1 MKRRVLF
8 LHETFPA
15 GGAERVTIDI
25 ANYIAEFNYQTF
37 VCSRLQNEF
46 KGENIQMMELPDK
59 TSTNSL
65 VNIEFIVESI
75 NRMNIDVF
83 VLPVQAIVELCEN
96 IKARTDCK
104 LVFALH
110 SIPFWEVMHRLYEK
124 RNNSR
129 ASTGKLLEWYL
140 LTYPKTV
147 WLKKYNK
154 VYTNIYSRIYQ
165 LVDAYVVLC
174 DDYKRQL
181 VKTLNI
187 CSNNDKVRVIHNS
200 ESVVD
205 DVSLKKKKQ
214 VLFVGR
220 LTYEDKR
227 VDRLLDVWNRV
238 YRHVND
244 WELIL
249 VGDGP
254 ERDSLEEHTKKK
266 CIGRVRF
273 VGYSSRV
280 DLYYRDA
287 AVICLTSTFEGWP
300 LCLTEAQA
308 NGVIPIA
315 FDCSSGVHEILS
327 PSGQNGLLIPP
338 NDIKKFAKALVRLLK
353 DDACRKEMQIN
364 VVQKSLLYAPE
375 IVGER
380 WLQMF
385 NGLLS

>member
-8 LHETFPA
+8 LHESFPA

-25 ANYIAEFNYQTF
+25 ANYIAAFNYQTF

-46 KGENIQMMELPDK
+46 QGTNIKLIELPDK
-59 TSTNSL
+59 TCTISL
-65 VNIEFIVESI
+65 VNIDFIVESI
-75 NRMNIDVF
+75 NRMNIDIF
-83 VLPVQAIVELCEN
+83 VLPVQAFVGLCEN
-96 IKARTDCK
+96 IKIRTDCK

-110 SIPFWEVMHRLYEK
+110 SIPFWEVVYRLYEK
-124 RNNSR
+124 KNNSR
-129 ASTGKLLEWYL
+129 ASIGKLLEWYL

-154 VYTNIYSRIYQ
+154 AYTDIYSRIYQ

-181 VKTLNI
+181 VKALNI
-187 CSNNDKVRVIHNS
+187 RSNNDKVRVIHNS

-205 DVSLKKKKQ
+205 DVSVDKKKR

-227 VDRLLDVWNRV
+227 VDRLLKIWNCV
-238 YRHVND
+238 YKHVAG

-254 ERDSLEEHTKKK
+254 ERDSLEELVKRK
-266 CIGRVRF
+266 CIDRVRF
-273 VGYSSRV
+273 IGFSNQVASFYK
-280 DLYYRDA
+280 DA

-338 NDIKKFAKALVRLLK
+338 GNIKKFAKALIKLLK
-353 DDACRKEMQIN
+353 DNVCREQMQVN
-364 VVQKSLLYAPE
+364 VLQKSLLYAPN
-375 IVGER
+375 IVGEK

-385 NGLLS
+385 NELLL

>member
-8 LHETFPA
+8 LHESFPA

-25 ANYIAEFNYQTF
+25 ANYIAAFNYQTF

-46 KGENIQMMELPDK
+46 QGTNIKLIELPDK
-59 TSTNSL
+59 TCTISL
-65 VNIEFIVESI
+65 VNIDFIVESI
-75 NRMNIDVF
+75 NRMNIDIF
-83 VLPVQAIVELCEN
+83 VLPVQAFVGLCEN
-96 IKARTDCK
+96 IKTRTDCK

-110 SIPFWEVMHRLYEK
+110 SIPFWEVVYRLYEK
-124 RNNSR
+124 KNNSR

-154 VYTNIYSRIYQ
+154 AYTDIYSRIYQ

-181 VKTLNI
+181 VKALNI
-187 CSNNDKVRVIHNS
+187 SSNNDKVRVIHNS

-205 DVSLKKKKQ
+205 DVSVDKKKQ

-227 VDRLLDVWNRV
+227 VDRLLKIWNCV
-238 YRHVND
+238 YKHVAG

-254 ERDSLEEHTKKK
+254 ERDSLEELVKRK
-266 CIGRVRF
+266 CIDRVRF
-273 VGYSSRV
+273 IGFSNQVASFYK
-280 DLYYRDA
+280 DA

-338 NDIKKFAKALVRLLK
+338 GNIKKFAKALIKLLK
-353 DDACRKEMQIN
+353 DNVCREQMQVN
-364 VVQKSLLYAPE
+364 VLQKSLLYAPN
-375 IVGER
+375 IVGEK

-385 NGLLS
+385 NELLL